1 MARSEEKAQSMLNKW
16 WSMKRGLYLRDPD
29 EPPPLVS
36 DCHSLT
42 ECYRW
47 REQIIKEI
55 GDKVAEIQNAGLGEF
70 RIRALNDEI
79 NQLLNNKRQWE
90 DRIKQLGGQDYRKR
104 EQRYY
109 DADGQELPG
118 SGGYRYF
125 GAAKD
130 LPGVRELFFTE
141 TPVAPARDLKSLYQK
156 VPHSYFEFD
165 SKALELRKKE
175 EQEQQN
181 RTAEFREK
189 NRAILE
195 QMRPGFGQMESEA
208 QAQFMNTLD
217 YQRFLELKFHKKQ
230 LNVGEVAE
238 KILKNEEKE
247 QKELQEMKKRVFDLY
262 LKGGPEEKQKTVEE
276 QKKQIDN
283 KIREEQ
289 DKALQEMYEVDGN

>member
-29 EPPPLVS
+29 EPPPLVT

-55 GDKVAEIQNAGLGEF
+55 GDKVSEIQNAGLGEF
-70 RIRALNDEI
+70 RIRAMNDEI

-90 DRIKQLGGQDYRKR
+90 ERIKQLGGQDYRKK
-104 EQRYY
+104 EQKYY

-141 TPVAPARDLKSLYQK
+141 TPVAPARDLKSLYRDI
-156 VPHSYFEFD
+156 PHSYFEFNL
-165 SKALELRKKE
+165 SGKGLKKKE
-175 EQEQQN
+175 GGEQKK
-181 RTAEFREK
+181 RKIEFREK
-189 NRAILE
+189 NKAILE
-195 QMRPGFGQMESEA
+195 KMRPGFENLDKENQDK
-208 QAQFMNTLD
+208 FMREMN
-217 YQRFLELKFHKKQ
+217 YQKFLELKFLGDK

-247 QKELQEMKKRVFDLY
+247 KRELSEMKQKVFDMYLKTEKKGNEETEDSKKETEVNKLQE
-262 LKGGPEEKQKTVEE
+262 EK
-276 QKKQIDN
+276 N
-283 KIREEQ
+283 KEIKEI
-289 DKALQEMYEVDGN
+289 YEVGE

>member
-29 EPPPLVS
+29 EPPPLIS

-47 REQIIKEI
+47 REQIIKDI

-90 DRIKQLGGQDYRKR
+90 ERIKQLGGQDYRKR

-141 TPVAPARDLKSLYQK
+141 TPVAPARDLKSLYRTI
-156 VPHSYFEFD
+156 PHTYFEFD
-165 SKALELRKKE
+165 NMDKDLARKEQELIQKRKREFKIENKDILGKMKEGFNELNEE
-175 EQEQQN
+175 EQEKSV
-181 RTAEFREK
+181 RS
-189 NRAILE
+189 I
-195 QMRPGFGQMESEA
+195 S
-208 QAQFMNTLD
+208 
-217 YQRFLELKFHKKQ
+217 YQKFLELKFLNDQ
-230 LNVGEVAE
+230 LQVGEVAE
-238 KILKNEEKE
+238 KIQKNE
-247 QKELQEMKKRVFDLY
+247 QKEEEELQKMKERVYNMY
-262 LKGGPEEKQKTVEE
+262 LKSEIDEKKNIQIE
-276 QKKQIDN
+276 QEDKKD
-283 KIREEQ
+283 KKKEEQ
-289 DKALQEMYEVDGN
+289 DNVMKEMYDVD

>member
-29 EPPPLVS
+29 EPPPLVT
-36 DCHSLT
+36 DCHSLN

-70 RIRALNDEI
+70 RIRAMNDEI

-90 DRIKQLGGQDYRKR
+90 ERIKQLGGQDYRKK
-104 EQRYY
+104 EQKYY

-141 TPVAPARDLKSLYQK
+141 TPVAPARDLKSLYRD

-165 SKALELRKKE
+165 FSGKGLKKKE
-175 EQEQQN
+175 EEEQEK
-181 RTAEFREK
+181 RRREFREK
-189 NRAILE
+189 NIDILE
-195 QMRPGFGQMESEA
+195 KMRPGFSE
-208 QAQFMNTLD
+208 LD
-217 YQRFLELKFHKKQ
+217 SASQGKFVREMSYQKFLELKFLGDQ

-238 KILKNEEKE
+238 KIQKNEEKE
-247 QKELQEMKKRVFDLY
+247 KRELKEMKQKVFDMY
-262 LKGGPEEKQKTVEE
+262 LKTEKKGKEGDEENKKESEETKIQEEK
-276 QKKQIDN
+276 N
-283 KIREEQ
+283 K
-289 DKALQEMYEVDGN
+289 EMMELYQVGK